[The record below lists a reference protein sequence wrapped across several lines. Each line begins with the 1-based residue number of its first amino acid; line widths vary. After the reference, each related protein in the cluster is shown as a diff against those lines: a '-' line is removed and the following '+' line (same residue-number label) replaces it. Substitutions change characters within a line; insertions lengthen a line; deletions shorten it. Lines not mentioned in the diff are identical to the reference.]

1 MNQKHLEAVKNFKS
15 ALDEM
20 VAEKAVTPQA
30 GNIMLTLFR
39 KHLYPYAAAAGF
51 GGSFDY
57 VVGASGRTMRTR
69 LDVERERSNATPLV
83 LSDVQKKSDAEPA
96 LANVELAHSGLPV
109 GFPDDLDLPVYNLE
123 MIAEKCG
130 VTDWENVTVEQADAV
145 RTLAKEVGI
154 SVGPAS
160 KPLTIAQKIVAAY
173 ASA

>member
-1 MNQKHLEAVKNFKS
+1 MNQKNLYAIKQFKE
-15 ALDEM
+15 ALDTM
-20 VAEKAVTPQA
+20 VADKEVTPQA
-30 GNIMLTLFR
+30 GNIILTLFR

-57 VVGASGRTMRTR
+57 VVSSGRVMRTR
-69 LDVERERSNATPLV
+69 TDVERERATTASPTV
-83 LSDVQKKSDAEPA
+83 EKKSDVTPA
-96 LANVELAHSGLPV
+96 PVELAHAGLPV

-130 VTDWENVTVEQADAV
+130 ISDWENVTVEQADAV

-173 ASA
+173 ATA

>member
-1 MNQKHLEAVKNFKS
+1 MNPKHLDAVKNFKT
-15 ALDEM
+15 ALDAM
-20 VAEKAVTPQA
+20 VAEKEVTPQA

-57 VVGASGRTMRTR
+57 VVSSGRQMRTR
-69 LDVERERSNATPLV
+69 TDVERERATASPPV
-83 LSDVQKKSDAEPA
+83 EKKSDVTPA
-96 LANVELAHSGLPV
+96 PVELAHSGLPI
-109 GFPDDLDLPVYNLE
+109 GFPDDLDLPVYNLA

-130 VTDWENVTVEQADAV
+130 VSDWENVTVEQADAV

>member
-1 MNQKHLEAVKNFKS
+1 MNQKNLDAIKQFKE
-15 ALDEM
+15 ALDTM
-20 VAEKAVTPQA
+20 VADKEVTPQA
-30 GNIMLTLFR
+30 GNIILTLFR

-57 VVGASGRTMRTR
+57 VVSSGRVMRTR
-69 LDVERERSNATPLV
+69 TDVERERSNATPLAMT
-83 LSDVQKKSDAEPA
+83 DVQKKSDVTPA
-96 LANVELAHSGLPV
+96 PVELAHAGLPV

-173 ASA
+173 ATA

>member
-1 MNQKHLEAVKNFKS
+1 MNPKHLDAIKQFKT
-15 ALDEM
+15 ALDAM
-20 VAEKAVTPQA
+20 VAEKEVTPQA
-30 GNIMLTLFR
+30 GNIILTLFR

-57 VVGASGRTMRTR
+57 VVSSGRIMRTR
-69 LDVERERSNATPLV
+69 TDVERERATSPTPV
-83 LSDVQKKSDAEPA
+83 EKKSDVT
-96 LANVELAHSGLPV
+96 LAPVELAHSGLPI
-109 GFPDDLDLPVYNLE
+109 GFPDDLDLPVYNLA

-130 VTDWENVTVEQADAV
+130 VTDWEAVTVEQADAV

>member
-1 MNQKHLEAVKNFKS
+1 MNQKNLDAIKQFKE
-15 ALDEM
+15 ALDTM
-20 VAEKAVTPQA
+20 VAEKEVTPQA
-30 GNIMLTLFR
+30 GNIILTLFR

-57 VVGASGRTMRTR
+57 VVSSGRIMRTR
-69 LDVERERSNATPLV
+69 TDVERERATLPAPV
-83 LSDVQKKSDAEPA
+83 EKKSDVTPA
-96 LANVELAHSGLPV
+96 PVELAHSGLPI

-173 ASA
+173 AGS

>member
-1 MNQKHLEAVKNFKS
+1 MNQKNLDAIKQFKE
-15 ALDEM
+15 ALDNM
-20 VAEKAVTPQA
+20 VADKEVTPQA
-30 GNIMLTLFR
+30 GNIILTLFR

-57 VVGASGRTMRTR
+57 VVSGGRQMRTR
-69 LDVERERSNATPLV
+69 LDVERERATAAPT
-83 LSDVQKKSDAEPA
+83 VQKKSDVTPA
-96 LANVELAHSGLPV
+96 PVELAHAGLPI
-109 GFPDDLDLPVYNLE
+109 GFPDDLDLPVYNLA

-154 SVGPAS
+154 SAGPAS

>member
-1 MNQKHLEAVKNFKS
+1 MNPKHLDAIKQFKS
-15 ALDEM
+15 ALDAM
-20 VAEKAVTPQA
+20 VADKEVTPQA

-39 KHLYPYAAAAGF
+39 KHLYPSAAAAGF

-57 VVGASGRTMRTR
+57 VVSSGRVMRTR
-69 LDVERERSNATPLV
+69 IDVERERSNATPLA
-83 LSDVQKKSDAEPA
+83 LTDVQKKSDAEPA
-96 LANVELAHSGLPV
+96 PANVELAHAGLPV
-109 GFPDDLDLPVYNLE
+109 GFPDDLDLPVYNLA

-160 KPLTIAQKIVAAY
+160 KPLTIAQKIVTAY
-173 ASA
+173 ANA

>member
-1 MNQKHLEAVKNFKS
+1 MNQKNLDAIKQFKE
-15 ALDEM
+15 ALDTM
-20 VAEKAVTPQA
+20 VAEKEVTPQA
-30 GNIMLTLFR
+30 GNIILTLFR

-57 VVGASGRTMRTR
+57 VVGATGRQMRTR
-69 LDVERERSNATPLV
+69 TDVERERATASPPV
-83 LSDVQKKSDAEPA
+83 EKKSDVTPA
-96 LANVELAHSGLPV
+96 PVELAHSGLPI

-130 VTDWENVTVEQADAV
+130 IADWDNVTVEQADAV

-173 ASA
+173 AGS

>member
-1 MNQKHLEAVKNFKS
+1 MNQKNLDAIKQFKE
-15 ALDEM
+15 ALDTM
-20 VAEKAVTPQA
+20 VADKEVTPQA
-30 GNIMLTLFR
+30 GNIILTLFR

-57 VVGASGRTMRTR
+57 VVSSGRVMRTR
-69 LDVERERSNATPLV
+69 TDVERERATAAPT
-83 LSDVQKKSDAEPA
+83 VQKKSDVTSV
-96 LANVELAHSGLPV
+96 LVELAHAGLPV
-109 GFPDDLDLPVYNLE
+109 GFPDDLDLPVYNLA

-154 SVGPAS
+154 SAGPAS

-173 ASA
+173 ATA

>member
-1 MNQKHLEAVKNFKS
+1 MNSKNLEAIKQFKE
-15 ALDEM
+15 ALDTM
-20 VAEKAVTPQA
+20 VAEKEVTPQA
-30 GNIMLTLFR
+30 GNIILTLFR

-57 VVGASGRTMRTR
+57 VVSSGRVMRTR
-69 LDVERERSNATPLV
+69 IDVERERATASPPV
-83 LSDVQKKSDAEPA
+83 EKKSDVTPA
-96 LANVELAHSGLPV
+96 PVELAHSGLPI
-109 GFPDDLDLPVYNLE
+109 GFPDDLDLPVYNLA

-130 VTDWENVTVEQADAV
+130 VSDWENVTVEQADAV

-154 SVGPAS
+154 SAGPAS

>member
-1 MNQKHLEAVKNFKS
+1 MNSKNLEAIKQFKE
-15 ALDEM
+15 ALDTM
-20 VAEKAVTPQA
+20 VAEKEVTPQA
-30 GNIMLTLFR
+30 GNIILTLFR

-57 VVGASGRTMRTR
+57 VVSSGRQMRTR
-69 LDVERERSNATPLV
+69 TDVERERATLPAPV
-83 LSDVQKKSDAEPA
+83 EKKSDVTPA
-96 LANVELAHSGLPV
+96 PVELAHSGLPI

-130 VTDWENVTVEQADAV
+130 IADWDNVTVEQADAV

-173 ASA
+173 AGS